1 MCLCACSDP
10 SHTGLKGKQN
20 LEIFTIRT
28 SIPQA
33 RMEVLHFP
41 YLVFKRGKVV
51 EGWWDGGREKGVWWG
66 GGVMG
71 RGGGEGE
78 AVVGC
83 CTDSGLHE

>member
-1 MCLCACSDP
+1 M
-10 SHTGLKGKQN
+10 
-20 LEIFTIRT
+20 
-28 SIPQA
+28 
-33 RMEVLHFP
+33 
-41 YLVFKRGKVV
+41 
-51 EGWWDGGREKGVWWG
+51 GWWEREGGVVG